1 MEGRKED
8 TARGRTETPNA
19 RPLPAQS
26 QKLPGPKNIH
36 QMDAVRDV
44 SQKEG
49 GDKGTLQGFVS
60 RKRAVWGG
68 FNLILAISV
77 WKSRCKVD
85 HVEPLLLHLLLTH
98 KYPSADKLASNE
110 GMMLMG
116 SSRLGRRKVCTLW
129 AGWLIMWRDKVIRD
143 TPLLFFFS
151 LSSR

>member
-1 MEGRKED
+1 M
-8 TARGRTETPNA
+8 
-19 RPLPAQS
+19 
-26 QKLPGPKNIH
+26 H

-116 SSRLGRRKVCTLW
+116 SSRLGRHVKCVPYGL
-129 AGWLIMWRDKVIRD
+129 GG
-143 TPLLFFFS
+143 
-151 LSSR
+151 

>member
-19 RPLPAQS
+19 RSLPAQS
-26 QKLPGPKNIH
+26 PKNMR

-68 FNLILAISV
+68 FNLILAMSV
-77 WKSRCKVD
+77 
-85 HVEPLLLHLLLTH
+85 
-98 KYPSADKLASNE
+98 
-110 GMMLMG
+110 
-116 SSRLGRRKVCTLW
+116 
-129 AGWLIMWRDKVIRD
+129 
-143 TPLLFFFS
+143 
-151 LSSR
+151 

>member
-1 MEGRKED
+1 MR
-8 TARGRTETPNA
+8 
-19 RPLPAQS
+19 
-26 QKLPGPKNIH
+26 

-68 FNLILAISV
+68 FSLILAMSA

-116 SSRLGRRKVCTLW
+116 SSRPGRPCKVCTLW
-129 AGWLIMWRDKVIRD
+129 AGWLLMRRDKVIRD
-143 TPLLFFFS
+143 TPLLFFFFHCPPGKKVS
-151 LSSR
+151 IF